1 MRDLVALSA
10 LPAVWA
16 GYQPRQVA
24 EGLADVLLSTLR
36 LDLVYLRLRGQTD
49 GPGIEVART
58 AGGSTP
64 TEQTRDIGRAL
75 APWLDGAGIGSA
87 PPLPN
92 PAGPGLVART
102 GSPRRPR
109 GGRGVLFR
117 RGPREGAVLGGRVPV
132 PLCRRVVQGRVRPG
146 LRPARSGRPGRSHD
160 RGHAGHHR
168 AQAGRAGAAG

>member
-1 MRDLVALSA
+1 MEPVSDETRTLRRAMRDLVALSA

-64 TEQTRDIGRAL
+64 TEQTRDSGRAL
-75 APWLDGAGIGSA
+75 A
-87 PPLPN
+87 
-92 PAGPGLVART
+92 PGLVART